1 MTAGCTTHHYACAC
15 REAKLF
21 RLIEDAYRAGF
32 MEACRWPEPVTQ
44 DADSKALGD
53 RMREWINTKLQEVE

>member
-1 MTAGCTTHHYACAC
+1 M
-15 REAKLF
+15 LW

-53 RMREWINTKLQEVE
+53 RMRAWIEQQQKATP